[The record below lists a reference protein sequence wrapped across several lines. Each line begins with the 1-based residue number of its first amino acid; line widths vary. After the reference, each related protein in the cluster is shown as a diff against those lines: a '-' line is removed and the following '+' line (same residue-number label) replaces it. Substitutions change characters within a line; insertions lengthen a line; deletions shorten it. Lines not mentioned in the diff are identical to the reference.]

1 MWDTKVKILDLKNP
15 IKIKDRDGF
24 EISISHIIYAE
35 YKTKEENIEV
45 LGGVSQ
51 GDMSLIN
58 FFEWQS
64 VWHEKDKYDTESYWY
79 YASEFDINS
88 FL

>member
-35 YKTKEENIEV
+35 YKTKDNDREV
-45 LGGVSQ
+45 LGGAY
-51 GDMSLIN
+51 N
-58 FFEWQS
+58 
-64 VWHEKDKYDTESYWY
+64 Y
-79 YASEFDINS
+79 
-88 FL
+88 